1 MSETQTPSNHRAL
14 LVAVDAEAYSKR
26 NTSSQYRLQAN
37 LLDIL
42 KAAAKNARLDRVQW
56 RLQPQGDG
64 ELAVLPQ
71 GTDERLVVDSFV
83 DELDKL
89 LTVHN
94 EERLP
99 EARLRLRIAMHFG
112 VAIPA
117 PNGYAG
123 QAPVDVSRI
132 LDSAA
137 LRQALGAD
145 PAANLALALSDS
157 LYEEL
162 ILNNLTSLRPEDFE
176 SHDLSEPKFR
186 GRAWI
191 RVPRRQYTARYSTSA
206 PPKPTPKRKSGR
218 GPSRAQ
224 DPARATVVNHISD
237 STIEVA
243 GIQNNFGG
251 A

>member
-1 MSETQTPSNHRAL
+1 MNAAQTPSNQRAF

-26 NTSSQYRLQAN
+26 NTNSQYRLQAD

-42 KAAAKNARLDRVQW
+42 KVAAEEAELDRVEWQ
-56 RLQPQGDG
+56 LQPQGDG

-71 GTDERLVVDSFV
+71 GTDEKLVVDSFV
-83 DELDKL
+83 HELDKL

-112 VAIPA
+112 VTIPA
-117 PNGYAG
+117 SNGHAG
-123 QAPVDVSRI
+123 QGPVEVSRI
-132 LDSAA
+132 LNSDA
-137 LRQALGAD
+137 LHQALTAD
-145 PAANLALALSDS
+145 PSANLALALSDR

-162 ILNNLTSLRPEDFE
+162 IVNSLTSLRPEDFE
-176 SHDLSEPKFR
+176 SHDISERKFS
-186 GRAWI
+186 GRTWI
-191 RVPRRQYTARYSTSA
+191 RVPRRRYAGRRSTPA
-206 PPKPTPKRKSGR
+206 PAPKPKSGR
-218 GPSRAQ
+218 MPSRTQ
-224 DPARATVVNHISD
+224 DPAQATVVNHISS
-237 STIEVA
+237 STVEVA